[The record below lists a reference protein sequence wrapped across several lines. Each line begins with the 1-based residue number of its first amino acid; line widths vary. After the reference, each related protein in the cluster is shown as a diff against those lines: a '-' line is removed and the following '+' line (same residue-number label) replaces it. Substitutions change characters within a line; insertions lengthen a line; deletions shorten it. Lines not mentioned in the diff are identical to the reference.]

1 MSKKAV
7 ITVKSNMSSNIE
19 DLIEVVTPGE
29 FYITE
34 DGFRAEYEE
43 SKLSG
48 MEGTHTTILIRENS
62 FELIRE
68 GSTETKMEFKKR
80 ELTTSL
86 YKTPYGVLEVDID
99 TLELNIDVNE
109 KGGYIQALYTL
120 AIEGQEA
127 IKTNLSVDI
136 RVGEN

>member
-1 MSKKAV
+1 MNKKAV
-7 ITVKSNMSSNIE
+7 ITVKSNTSSNIE

-34 DGFRAEYEE
+34 DGFRAEYDE

-48 MEGTHTTILIRENS
+48 MEGTHTTILIREKS
-62 FELIRE
+62 FDLIRE

-80 ELTTSL
+80 EITTSL

-99 TLELNIDVNE
+99 TIELNIDIDEN
-109 KGGYIQALYTL
+109 GGHIHTLYTL

-127 IKTNLSVDI
+127 IKTNLTVDI
-136 RVGEN
+136 RISEN

>member
-1 MSKKAV
+1 MKKKAV

-34 DGFRAEYEE
+34 DSFRAEYDE

-48 MEGTHTTILIRENS
+48 MEGTHTTILIREKS
-62 FELIRE
+62 FDLIRE

-80 ELTTSL
+80 EITTSL
-86 YKTPYGVLEVDID
+86 YKTPYGVLGVDID
-99 TLELNIDVNE
+99 TIELNIDIDEN
-109 KGGYIQALYTL
+109 GGHIHTLYTL

-127 IKTNLSVDI
+127 IKTNLTVDI
-136 RVGEN
+136 RISEN